1 MNILSDWPI
10 LSIMLASPLAGML
23 VVMLLPSQ
31 RNRWLH
37 AAAIITTLVPL
48 ILSCLLYSDFVN
60 MQGVSGY
67 EEQAAWV
74 EVPLNK
80 ETLEGVTSYKFI
92 IQYAVGVDGLS
103 LPLVILTA
111 LVTAMAA
118 FASVHVKKRWK
129 AFYAWFLLL
138 EAGMLGVFLARDI
151 FLFFISF
158 ELTIIAMYFLIG
170 IWGYFNRE
178 RAANQFLIYNGIG
191 SAILLIAFI
200 ILVNTAGFHIE
211 QTGNILEFI
220 YSGNYADL
228 AKNMT
233 DPTAWVNLTSEALG
247 GLNPFHMS
255 DTMQWTLFVLLLVG
269 FGIKLPIFPFHTWML
284 KVHTEAPPSI
294 VMIHSGVL
302 LKMGAYG
309 MLRFGIYLFP
319 EQAKAWAVVL
329 AVLGLVNLLYG
340 ALIAFR
346 QKDLKRVLAY
356 SSISHMGIVLLGFAA
371 FNEIGLQGAVFQL
384 VSHGLISALLFL
396 LVGSFYERTKTT
408 ELPQLGGLARSMPFM
423 SGMLLA
429 GGLAALGLPGL
440 SGFIGELLSLL
451 GLFESHP
458 WLAGLALLGIIL
470 TAAYVLRSVLKVTF
484 GPMDQQYAAAKD
496 ARLVEAVPM
505 IVLLA
510 VIILLGCY
518 PSMLTDTLH
527 YSYETLIHPILATR
541 AGGLANVRGCFVFAS
556 DVAGYAEHGSRA
568 MPCCRLSSS
577 SRCRSAAAAKGQP
590 IVDRLGDRCRAACFR
605 RIRCLSAYSIAGQR
619 QGSWPSY

>member
-10 LSIMLASPLAGML
+10 LSIILATPLAGLL
-23 VVMLLPSQ
+23 VVLLLPSR

-37 AAAIITTLVPL
+37 AAAIITTLIPL
-48 ILSCLLYSDFVN
+48 LLSCLLYSDFVN
-60 MQGVSGY
+60 LQGVSGY
-67 EEQAAWV
+67 EEQATWV

-92 IQYAVGVDGLS
+92 IQYAVGIDGLS

-118 FASVHVKKRWK
+118 FASIHVKKRWK

-138 EAGMLGVFLARDI
+138 EAGMLGVFLARDL

-191 SAILLIAFI
+191 SAVLLIAFI
-200 ILVNTAGFHIE
+200 ILVNTAGFRIE
-211 QTGNILEFI
+211 QSGNVLDFI

-233 DPTAWVNLTSEALG
+233 DPTAWVNLTSEAMG
-247 GLNPFHMS
+247 GLNPFHMG
-255 DTMQWTLFVLLLVG
+255 DAMQWTLFVLLMVG

-309 MLRFGIYLFP
+309 MIRFGIYLFP

-346 QKDLKRVLAY
+346 QKDLKQVLAY
-356 SSISHMGIVLLGFAA
+356 SSISHMGIFLLGLAA

-408 ELPQLGGLARSMPFM
+408 ELPLLGGLARSMPFM

-484 GPMDQQYAAAKD
+484 GPMDEQYAAAKD

-541 AGGLANVRGCFVFAS
+541 AGG
-556 DVAGYAEHGSRA
+556 
-568 MPCCRLSSS
+568 
-577 SRCRSAAAAKGQP
+577 
-590 IVDRLGDRCRAACFR
+590 
-605 RIRCLSAYSIAGQR
+605 
-619 QGSWPSY
+619 